1 MTEYHWHPADL
12 REAHAA
18 YWRGALARLITGQH
32 RVWLAL
38 GTTLLVWASGFVGVS
53 VAVAEYSPGNLAL
66 FRFLIASVVLFVWLL
81 RKYGRIPLPQKS
93 DLRNLALVGLFGVPL
108 YHLPLNAGQQV
119 VSAGVSSLLVAT
131 APIFT
136 AIIAGIVLGERVS
149 RLTWCGISVAFAGT
163 TLLVLSQSGG
173 HGLALQPQALL
184 ILIAAVSFSVYVVA
198 QRSLVQRYGGLPVAT
213 WAIWL
218 GTVMLLPFLP
228 GLVSNIASASASATL
243 AAVYLGVVPSAVG
256 YVTYA
261 FVLKHLPAAKAGSIL
276 YAIPPLAVVMSW
288 ILLGDRPGMATLV
301 SGVIVLLG
309 VALANAPNSTPPNA
323 SKLVEAQ
330 VCCGPD
336 C

>member
-1 MTEYHWHPADL
+1 MAEYHWHPAEL
-12 REAHAA
+12 RETQAA

-32 RVWLAL
+32 KVWLAL
-38 GTTLLVWASGFVGVS
+38 GATLLVWASGFVGVS

-66 FRFLIASVVLFVWLL
+66 FRFLIASAVLFVWLL
-81 RKYGRIPLPQKS
+81 RKNGRIYLPRKS
-93 DLRNLALVGLFGVPL
+93 DLRNVALVGLFGVPL

-131 APIFT
+131 APVFT
-136 AIIAGIVLGERVS
+136 AIIAGFVLRERVS
-149 RLTWCGISVAFAGT
+149 RVTWCGISVAFAGT
-163 TLLVLSQSGG
+163 ALLVLSQSGG

-213 WAIWL
+213 WAIWV
-218 GTVMLLPFLP
+218 GTVMLLPFLS

-288 ILLGDRPGMATLV
+288 ILLGDRPGMATVV
-301 SGVIVLLG
+301 SGAIVLLG
-309 VALANAPNSTPPNA
+309 VALANAPKSKTPKA
-323 SKLVEAQ
+323 SKPVEAN
-330 VCCGPD
+330 VCCCPES
-336 C
+336 